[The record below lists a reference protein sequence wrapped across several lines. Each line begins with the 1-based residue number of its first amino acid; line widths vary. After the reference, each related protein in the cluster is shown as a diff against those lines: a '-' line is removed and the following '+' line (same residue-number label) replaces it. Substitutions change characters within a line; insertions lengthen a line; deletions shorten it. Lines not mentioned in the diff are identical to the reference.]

1 MLWSAAFVAALDL
14 IFDLRVVP
22 RLHPKRRRTPH
33 SKGGTI
39 VNSPRIVSIDST
51 GGSVASVSSGAG
63 VATGPVK
70 LAKLAN
76 APLAPFMPRPKVD
89 EVALQLAR

>member
-22 RLHPKRRRTPH
+22 RQHPKRRRTPH
-33 SKGGTI
+33 SNAGIIATSRTI
-39 VNSPRIVSIDST
+39 ASIDPT
-51 GGSVASVSSGAG
+51 GDSGAAVSSGAG

-70 LAKLAN
+70 LVKLAN